1 MCLMGSLP
9 CPAAALLLFLL
20 PIFQLS
26 KQAPGVMPFEE
37 VWNRSHCRAI
47 EVLVDVVR
55 EYPSQAEYIFKPSC
69 VPLLRCAG
77 CCGDEKLR
85 CTVRET
91 YNVTIQVIK
100 LKPLEQVT
108 SQEEMIFT
116 EHSSCECR
124 LRRKRLK
131 SDRRTGKR
139 RGQRRRTK
147 MGDTSELNQCPT
159 ARRRRLQA
167 SCGQRVES

>member
-1 MCLMGSLP
+1 MCWTSVLFYP
-9 CPAAALLLFLL
+9 VAALLLSL
-20 PIFQLS
+20 PFCQLS
-26 KQAPGVMPFEE
+26 KYTPGVMPFEE

-55 EYPSQAEYIFKPSC
+55 EYPSEAEYIFKPSC

-85 CTVRET
+85 CTVREM

-100 LKPLEQVT
+100 LKPLDHVT
-108 SQEEMIFT
+108 SQEEKIFT

-124 LRRKRLK
+124 RRRKRLK
-131 SDRRTGKR
+131 GDRRNNKR
-139 RGQRRRTK
+139 KGQRRRTK
-147 MGDTSELNQCPT
+147 IEDVPELNQCPSSK
-159 ARRRRLQA
+159 RRHLQA
-167 SCGQRVES
+167 A

>member
-1 MCLMGSLP
+1 MCWTSVLLYP
-9 CPAAALLLFLL
+9 VAALLLSL
-20 PIFQLS
+20 PICQLS
-26 KQAPGVMPFEE
+26 KYTPGVMPFEE

-55 EYPSQAEYIFKPSC
+55 EYPSEAEYIFKPSC

-85 CTVRET
+85 CTVREM

-100 LKPLEQVT
+100 LKPLDHVT
-108 SQEEMIFT
+108 SQEEKIFT

-124 LRRKRLK
+124 RNNKRK
-131 SDRRTGKR
+131 
-139 RGQRRRTK
+139 GQRRRTK
-147 MGDTSELNQCPT
+147 IEDVPELNQCPSS
-159 ARRRRLQA
+159 RRRHLQA
-167 SCGQRVES
+167 A